1 MALEALEE
9 EEEDVFVVKDA
20 RGRVYGAVVNDGE
33 DDAFFNA
40 RGAFDAVTTA
50 DAREALARA
59 CERLVRDGQAW
70 WSPTDVPRCALE
82 AFARAVWEKYSSAA
96 TGVDVD
102 ASGVEFW
109 ARESAAGLHWDKDE
123 ELRERYGVWVTPHL
137 ATVTYVEVEDA
148 DGAAPTV
155 VFEGLTPRSRP
166 DAEDARED
174 ENACERVTVMYP
186 REWAHFT
193 FDGRFLHGALDAF
206 AKKPR
211 DDDGARGRRVALLA
225 NVWFNHKPLGVERL
239 PESYVE
245 ENFCDVAFDDDA
257 KEMTIHRIARS
268 DFGARRLGKCSVFGP
283 TSSEYALANA
293 ELPLD
298 ALRAI
303 ALDDEDGPVNLFHIT
318 CGEEPIRVEEGTSD
332 EGPSKRAKT

>member
-1 MALEALEE
+1 M
-9 EEEDVFVVKDA
+9 
-20 RGRVYGAVVNDGE
+20 
-33 DDAFFNA
+33 
-40 RGAFDAVTTA
+40 TTA

-59 CERLVRDGQAW
+59 CARLVGDGQAW
-70 WSPTDVPRCALE
+70 WSPNDVPRCALE

-137 ATVTYVEVEDA
+137 ATVTYVEVEDE

-211 DDDGARGRRVALLA
+211 DDDGARGDASRSWPTCGLIISRWASNRYRRATSRKTFA
-225 NVWFNHKPLGVERL
+225 TSR
-239 PESYVE
+239 STTMQR
-245 ENFCDVAFDDDA
+245 DDDSQDRQERFRRGDSESVPSSGRRA
-257 KEMTIHRIARS
+257 PNTRS
-268 DFGARRLGKCSVFGP
+268 RTPNYRW
-283 TSSEYALANA
+283 T
-293 ELPLD
+293 
-298 ALRAI
+298 R
-303 ALDDEDGPVNLFHIT
+303 
-318 CGEEPIRVEEGTSD
+318 
-332 EGPSKRAKT
+332 